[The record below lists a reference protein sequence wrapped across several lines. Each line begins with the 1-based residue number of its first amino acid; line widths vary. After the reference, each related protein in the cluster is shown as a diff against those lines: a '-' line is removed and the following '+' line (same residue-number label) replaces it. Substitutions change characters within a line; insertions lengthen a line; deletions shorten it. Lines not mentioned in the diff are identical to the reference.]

1 LNSDIDCIN
10 GNNNGINYNG
20 TVHMTA
26 TGTSCIVWKNK
37 HNKNVNYYAD
47 HNYCRNPDNST
58 VPWCYADIAGYPRQD
73 CSITYCGKV
82 PYINLMLS
90 LIKHSNNTE

>member
-1 LNSDIDCIN
+1 MNSDIDCIN

-37 HNKNVNYYAD
+37 HNNSVNYYAD

-58 VPWCYADIAGYPRQD
+58 VPWCYADIAGYPRLN
-73 CSITYCGKV
+73 CRITYCGKV